1 LIPEVE
7 NIKGVNDLLMKD
19 NIKKTLSE
27 ILEDLYSQVE
37 PEIKNLKISIQD
49 NKEKEHGDL
58 ATNIAMVLAKPL
70 KKNPKEIA
78 EEIKQNFVL
87 DEKIIKIE
95 VAGPGFL
102 NFFLSQDSHG
112 EILEQIQKENKD
124 FGKSGSK
131 QSKVLIEY
139 VSSNP
144 TGPLHVGHGRGAVFG
159 SVLSSLLEEA
169 GFEVDQEYYVNDF
182 GRQMNILATSVWIRY
197 CQLFSSEIKMMQ
209 QGYLGDYLLPV
220 AKKLKDEKSDS
231 LFKIDESLIEKLN
244 SEDQDDEFTD
254 QLVESLRV
262 ILKEEFQYI
271 REFALSEILHLIKAD
286 LEQCG
291 VHHNAWFSESSLYGN
306 DGGTDS
312 KVDGSIEELKSR
324 GFIYEEG
331 GAIWFKS
338 SSLGDD
344 KDRVLKRGNGEYTY
358 FASDVAYHLDKYD
371 RGYDRVINVWG
382 SDHHGYLPRVR
393 AAMDAC
399 DRDINKLEVIFIQF
413 ANLVKAGK
421 KVSMSTRSGDFITL
435 NELMNEVT
443 TEAARFFYI
452 NRKADQHLEF
462 DLDLAKEQSKDNPL
476 YYIQYA
482 HARICSVLRKAENEF
497 EDFDSVELT
506 LLGSEKEIEILKLLR
521 QYPQLIERAAKAGEP
536 HLLCYFLRDLSGVF
550 HSYYNSEK
558 FLIED
563 KELMTS
569 RLFLLKGVKQVIAN
583 GLRVLGIKAPEE
595 M

>member
-1 LIPEVE
+1 
-7 NIKGVNDLLMKD
+7 MKD

-521 QYPQLIERAAKAGEP
+521 QYPQLIERSAKAGEP

>member
-1 LIPEVE
+1 
-7 NIKGVNDLLMKD
+7 MKD

-102 NFFLSQDSHG
+102 NFFLSKDSHG

-209 QGYLGDYLLPV
+209 QGYQGDYLIPI

-306 DGGTDS
+306 DGNTDS

>member
-1 LIPEVE
+1 
-7 NIKGVNDLLMKD
+7 MKD
-19 NIKKTLSE
+19 NIKKTLSQ
-27 ILEDLYSQVE
+27 ILEDLYSQIE
-37 PEIKNLKISIQD
+37 PEVKNLKISIQD

-102 NFFLSQDSHG
+102 NFFLSKDSHG

-182 GRQMNILATSVWIRY
+182 GRQMNILATSAWIRY

-209 QGYLGDYLLPV
+209 QGYQGDYLIPI

-231 LFKIDESLIEKLN
+231 LFKIEESLIQKLN

-306 DGGTDS
+306 DGSTDS

-344 KDRVLKRGNGEYTY
+344 KDRVLRRGNGEYTY

-413 ANLVKAGK
+413 ANLVKGGK

-497 EDFDSVELT
+497 EDFDSVELA

-521 QYPQLIERAAKAGEP
+521 QYPQLIERSAKAGEP

>member
-1 LIPEVE
+1 ME
-7 NIKGVNDLLMKD
+7 NIKGVNDLPMKD
-19 NIKKTLSE
+19 NIKKTLSQ
-27 ILEDLYSQVE
+27 ILEDLYSQIE
-37 PEIKNLKISIQD
+37 PEVKNLKISIQD

-102 NFFLSQDSHG
+102 NFFLSKDSHG

-144 TGPLHVGHGRGAVFG
+144 TGPLHIGHGRGAVFG

-209 QGYLGDYLLPV
+209 QGYQGDYLLPV

-231 LFKIDESLIEKLN
+231 LFKIEESLIQKLN

-306 DGGTDS
+306 DGSTDS
-312 KVDGSIEELKSR
+312 KVDVSIEELKSR

-344 KDRVLKRGNGEYTY
+344 KDRVLRRGNGEYTY

-497 EDFDSVELT
+497 EDFDSVELA

-521 QYPQLIERAAKAGEP
+521 QYPQLIERSAKAGEP

>member
-1 LIPEVE
+1 
-7 NIKGVNDLLMKD
+7 MKD
-19 NIKKTLSE
+19 NIKKTLSQ
-27 ILEDLYSQVE
+27 ILEDLYSQIE
-37 PEIKNLKISIQD
+37 PEVKNLKISIQD

-102 NFFLSQDSHG
+102 NFFLSKDSHG

-209 QGYLGDYLLPV
+209 QGYQGDYLLPV

-231 LFKIDESLIEKLN
+231 LFKIEESLIQKLN

-306 DGGTDS
+306 DGSTDS
-312 KVDGSIEELKSR
+312 KVDVSIEELKSR

-497 EDFDSVELT
+497 EDFDSVELA

-521 QYPQLIERAAKAGEP
+521 QYPQLIERSAKAGEP

>member
-1 LIPEVE
+1 
-7 NIKGVNDLLMKD
+7 MKD

-102 NFFLSQDSHG
+102 NFFLSKDSHG

-124 FGKSGSK
+124 FGKSSSK

-209 QGYLGDYLLPV
+209 QGYQGDYLLPV

-231 LFKIDESLIEKLN
+231 LFKIEESLIQKLN

-254 QLVESLRV
+254 QLVENLRV

-306 DGGTDS
+306 DGSTDS

-497 EDFDSVELT
+497 EDFDSVELA

-521 QYPQLIERAAKAGEP
+521 QYPQLIERSAKAGEP

>member
-1 LIPEVE
+1 VE
-7 NIKGVNDLLMKD
+7 NIKGVNDLPMKD
-19 NIKKTLSE
+19 NIKKTLSQ
-27 ILEDLYSQVE
+27 ILEDLYSQIE
-37 PEIKNLKISIQD
+37 PEVKNLKISIQD

-87 DEKIIKIE
+87 DEKIIKVE

-102 NFFLSQDSHG
+102 NFFLSKDSHG

-209 QGYLGDYLLPV
+209 QGYQGDYLLPV

-231 LFKIDESLIEKLN
+231 LFKIEESLIQKLN
-244 SEDQDDEFTD
+244 AEDQDDEFTD

-306 DGGTDS
+306 DGSTDS
-312 KVDGSIEELKSR
+312 KVDVSIEELKSR

-338 SSLGDD
+338 SKLGDD
-344 KDRVLKRGNGEYTY
+344 KDRVLIRGNGEYTY

-435 NELMNEVT
+435 SELMNEVT

-497 EDFDSVELT
+497 EDFDSVDLA

-521 QYPQLIERAAKAGEP
+521 QYPQLIERSAKAGEP

-563 KELMTS
+563 KKLMIS

>member
-1 LIPEVE
+1 ME

-27 ILEDLYSQVE
+27 ILEDLYSKVE

-102 NFFLSQDSHG
+102 NFFLSKDSYG

-124 FGKSGSK
+124 FGKSDSK

-182 GRQMNILATSVWIRY
+182 GRQMNILAASVWIRY

-209 QGYLGDYLLPV
+209 QGYQGDYLLPV

-231 LFKIDESLIEKLN
+231 LFKIEESLIEKLN

-306 DGGTDS
+306 DGSTES

-497 EDFDSVELT
+497 EDFDSVDLA

-521 QYPQLIERAAKAGEP
+521 QYPQLIERSAKAGEP

-583 GLRVLGIKAPEE
+583 GLTVLGIKAPEE

>member
-1 LIPEVE
+1 
-7 NIKGVNDLLMKD
+7 M
-19 NIKKTLSE
+19 
-27 ILEDLYSQVE
+27 
-37 PEIKNLKISIQD
+37 
-49 NKEKEHGDL
+49 

-102 NFFLSQDSHG
+102 NFFLSKDSHG

-182 GRQMNILATSVWIRY
+182 GRQMNILATSAWIRY

-209 QGYLGDYLLPV
+209 QGYQGDYLIPI

-231 LFKIDESLIEKLN
+231 LFKIEESLIQKLN

-306 DGGTDS
+306 DGSTDS
-312 KVDGSIEELKSR
+312 KVDVSIEELKSR

-344 KDRVLKRGNGEYTY
+344 KDRVLRRGNGEYTY

-399 DRDINKLEVIFIQF
+399 DREINKLEVIFIQF
-413 ANLVKAGK
+413 ANLVKGGK

-497 EDFDSVELT
+497 EDFDSVDLA

-521 QYPQLIERAAKAGEP
+521 QYPQLIERSAKAGEP

>member
-1 LIPEVE
+1 
-7 NIKGVNDLLMKD
+7 MKD

-87 DEKIIKIE
+87 GGKIIKIE

-209 QGYLGDYLLPV
+209 QGYQGDYLIPI

-231 LFKIDESLIEKLN
+231 LFKIEESLIQKLN

>member
-1 LIPEVE
+1 
-7 NIKGVNDLLMKD
+7 MKD

-102 NFFLSQDSHG
+102 NFFLSKDSHG

-182 GRQMNILATSVWIRY
+182 GRQMNILATSAWIRY

>member
-1 LIPEVE
+1 
-7 NIKGVNDLLMKD
+7 MKD

-102 NFFLSQDSHG
+102 NFFLSKDSHG

-209 QGYLGDYLLPV
+209 QGYQGDYLIPI

-231 LFKIDESLIEKLN
+231 LFKIEESLIQKLN

-306 DGGTDS
+306 DGSTDS
-312 KVDGSIEELKSR
+312 KVDVSIEELKSR

-344 KDRVLKRGNGEYTY
+344 KDRVLRRGNGEYTY

-413 ANLVKAGK
+413 ANLVKGGK

-497 EDFDSVELT
+497 EDFDSAELA

-521 QYPQLIERAAKAGEP
+521 QYPQLIERSAKAGEP

>member
-1 LIPEVE
+1 
-7 NIKGVNDLLMKD
+7 MKD

-87 DEKIIKIE
+87 DEKIIKVE

-102 NFFLSQDSHG
+102 NFFLSKDSHG

-209 QGYLGDYLLPV
+209 QGYQGDYLLPV
-220 AKKLKDEKSDS
+220 AKKLKDEKSDN
-231 LFKIDESLIEKLN
+231 LFKIEESLIQKLD

-306 DGGTDS
+306 DGSTDS
-312 KVDGSIEELKSR
+312 KVDVSIEELKSR

-338 SSLGDD
+338 STLGDD
-344 KDRVLKRGNGEYTY
+344 KDRVLRRGNGEYTY

-563 KELMTS
+563 KKLMIS

>member
-1 LIPEVE
+1 ME
-7 NIKGVNDLLMKD
+7 NIKGVNDLPMKD

-27 ILEDLYSQVE
+27 ILEDLYSQIE
-37 PEIKNLKISIQD
+37 PEVKNLKISIQD

-102 NFFLSQDSHG
+102 NFFLSKDSHG

>member
-1 LIPEVE
+1 
-7 NIKGVNDLLMKD
+7 MKD

-102 NFFLSQDSHG
+102 NFFLSKDSHG

-124 FGKSGSK
+124 FGKSDSK

-209 QGYLGDYLLPV
+209 QGYQGDYLLPV

-231 LFKIDESLIEKLN
+231 LFKIEESLIEKLN

-497 EDFDSVELT
+497 EDFDSVELA

-521 QYPQLIERAAKAGEP
+521 QYPQLIERSAKAGEP

>member
-1 LIPEVE
+1 
-7 NIKGVNDLLMKD
+7 MKD

-102 NFFLSQDSHG
+102 NFFLSKDSHG

-182 GRQMNILATSVWIRY
+182 GRQMNILATSAWIRY

-209 QGYLGDYLLPV
+209 QGYQGDYLIPI

-231 LFKIDESLIEKLN
+231 LFKIEESLIEKLN

-306 DGGTDS
+306 DGSTDS
-312 KVDGSIEELKSR
+312 KVDVSIEELKSR

-344 KDRVLKRGNGEYTY
+344 KDRVLRRGNGEYTY

-497 EDFDSVELT
+497 EDFDSVELA

-521 QYPQLIERAAKAGEP
+521 QYPLLIERSAKAGEP

>member
-1 LIPEVE
+1 
-7 NIKGVNDLLMKD
+7 MKD

-102 NFFLSQDSHG
+102 NFFLSKDSHG

-220 AKKLKDEKSDS
+220 AKKLKDERSDS

-306 DGGTDS
+306 DGSTDS
-312 KVDGSIEELKSR
+312 KVDVSIEELKSR

-344 KDRVLKRGNGEYTY
+344 KDRVLRRGNGEYTY

-521 QYPQLIERAAKAGEP
+521 QYPQLIERSAKAGEP

>member
-1 LIPEVE
+1 
-7 NIKGVNDLLMKD
+7 MKD

-182 GRQMNILATSVWIRY
+182 GRQMNILATSAWIRY

-497 EDFDSVELT
+497 EDFDSVELA

-521 QYPQLIERAAKAGEP
+521 QYPQLIERSAKAGEP

>member
-1 LIPEVE
+1 ME
-7 NIKGVNDLLMKD
+7 NIKGVNDLPMKD
-19 NIKKTLSE
+19 NIKKTLSQ
-27 ILEDLYSQVE
+27 ILEDLYSQIE
-37 PEIKNLKISIQD
+37 PEVKNLKISIQD

-102 NFFLSQDSHG
+102 NFFLSKDSHG

-182 GRQMNILATSVWIRY
+182 GRQMNILATSAWIRY

-209 QGYLGDYLLPV
+209 QGYQGDYLIPI

-231 LFKIDESLIEKLN
+231 LFKIEESLIQKLN

-306 DGGTDS
+306 DGSTDS
-312 KVDGSIEELKSR
+312 KVDVSIEELKSR

-344 KDRVLKRGNGEYTY
+344 KDRVLRRGNGEYTY

-413 ANLVKAGK
+413 ANLVKGGK

-497 EDFDSVELT
+497 EDFDSVELA

-521 QYPQLIERAAKAGEP
+521 QYPQLIERSAKAGEP

-583 GLRVLGIKAPEE
+583 GLSVLGIKAPEE

>member
-1 LIPEVE
+1 
-7 NIKGVNDLLMKD
+7 MKD
-19 NIKKTLSE
+19 NIKKTLSQ
-27 ILEDLYSQVE
+27 ILEDLYSQIE
-37 PEIKNLKISIQD
+37 PEVKNLNISIQD
-49 NKEKEHGDL
+49 NKEKEHGDM

-102 NFFLSQDSHG
+102 NFFLSKDSHG

-182 GRQMNILATSVWIRY
+182 GRQMNILATSAWIRY

-209 QGYLGDYLLPV
+209 QGYQGDYLIPI

-231 LFKIDESLIEKLN
+231 LFKIEESLIQRLN

-306 DGGTDS
+306 DGSTDS
-312 KVDGSIEELKSR
+312 KVDVSIEELKSR

-344 KDRVLKRGNGEYTY
+344 KDRVLRRGNGEYTY

-413 ANLVKAGK
+413 ANLVKGGK

-435 NELMNEVT
+435 NELMNQVT

-497 EDFDSVELT
+497 EDFDSVDLA

-521 QYPQLIERAAKAGEP
+521 QYPQLIERSAKAGEP

>member
-1 LIPEVE
+1 VE
-7 NIKGVNDLLMKD
+7 NIKGVNDLPMKD
-19 NIKKTLSE
+19 NIKKTLSQ
-27 ILEDLYSQVE
+27 ILEDLYSQIE
-37 PEIKNLKISIQD
+37 PEVKNLKISIQD

-182 GRQMNILATSVWIRY
+182 GRQMNILATSAWIRY

-209 QGYLGDYLLPV
+209 QGYQGDYLIPI

-231 LFKIDESLIEKLN
+231 LFKIEESLIQKLN

-344 KDRVLKRGNGEYTY
+344 KDRVLRRGNGEYTY

-413 ANLVKAGK
+413 ANLVKGGK

-497 EDFDSVELT
+497 EDFDSIDLA

-521 QYPQLIERAAKAGEP
+521 QYPQLIERSAKAGEP

>member
-1 LIPEVE
+1 
-7 NIKGVNDLLMKD
+7 MKD
-19 NIKKTLSE
+19 NIKKTLSQ
-27 ILEDLYSQVE
+27 ILEDLYSQIE
-37 PEIKNLKISIQD
+37 PEVKNLKISIQD

-102 NFFLSQDSHG
+102 NFFLSKDSHG

-197 CQLFSSEIKMMQ
+197 CQLFGSEIKMMQ
-209 QGYLGDYLLPV
+209 QGYQGDYLLPV

-231 LFKIDESLIEKLN
+231 LFKIEESLIQKLN

-413 ANLVKAGK
+413 ANLVKGGK

-521 QYPQLIERAAKAGEP
+521 QYPQLIERSAKAGEP

>member
-1 LIPEVE
+1 
-7 NIKGVNDLLMKD
+7 MKD

-102 NFFLSQDSHG
+102 NFFLSKDSHG

-413 ANLVKAGK
+413 ANLVKGGK

-497 EDFDSVELT
+497 EDFDTVELA

-521 QYPQLIERAAKAGEP
+521 QYPQLIERSAKACEP

-583 GLRVLGIKAPEE
+583 GLSVLGIKAPEE

>member
-1 LIPEVE
+1 
-7 NIKGVNDLLMKD
+7 MKD

-27 ILEDLYSQVE
+27 ILEDLYSKVE

-102 NFFLSQDSHG
+102 NFFLSKDSHG

-209 QGYLGDYLLPV
+209 QGYQGDYLLPV

-231 LFKIDESLIEKLN
+231 LFKIEESLIEKLN

-306 DGGTDS
+306 DGSTDS

-497 EDFDSVELT
+497 EDFDSVELA

-521 QYPQLIERAAKAGEP
+521 QYPQLIERSAKAGEP

>member
-1 LIPEVE
+1 
-7 NIKGVNDLLMKD
+7 MKD

-102 NFFLSQDSHG
+102 NFFLSKDSHG

-124 FGKSGSK
+124 FGKSSSK

-197 CQLFSSEIKMMQ
+197 CQLFSNEIKMMQ
-209 QGYLGDYLLPV
+209 QGYQGDYLLPV

-231 LFKIDESLIEKLN
+231 LFKIEESLIQKLN

-254 QLVESLRV
+254 QLVENLRV

-306 DGGTDS
+306 DGSTDN
-312 KVDGSIEELKSR
+312 KVNGSIEELKSR

-497 EDFDSVELT
+497 EDFGSVELA

-521 QYPQLIERAAKAGEP
+521 HYPQLIERSAKAGEP

-583 GLRVLGIKAPEE
+583 GLRVLGIKAPEK

>member
-1 LIPEVE
+1 
-7 NIKGVNDLLMKD
+7 MKD

-443 TEAARFFYI
+443 TEAVRFFYI

-521 QYPQLIERAAKAGEP
+521 QYPQLIERSAKAGEP

-558 FLIED
+558 VLIED

>member
-1 LIPEVE
+1 ME
-7 NIKGVNDLLMKD
+7 NIKGVNDLPMKD

-27 ILEDLYSQVE
+27 ILEDLYSQIA
-37 PEIKNLKISIQD
+37 PEVKNIEISIQD

-102 NFFLSQDSHG
+102 NFFLSRDSLG

-124 FGKSGSK
+124 FGKSTSK

-197 CQLFSSEIKMMQ
+197 CQLFSNEIKMMQ
-209 QGYLGDYLLPV
+209 QGYRGDYLLPV
-220 AKKLKDEKSDS
+220 AKKLKDEKSDN
-231 LFKIDESLIEKLN
+231 LFKIEESLVQKLN

-254 QLVESLRV
+254 QLVESLKV

-271 REFALSEILHLIKAD
+271 REFALSEILYMIKAD

-306 DGGTDS
+306 DGSADS
-312 KVDGSIEELKSR
+312 KVDQSIEELKSR

-344 KDRVLKRGNGEYTY
+344 KDRVLRRGNGEYTY

-452 NRKADQHLEF
+452 NRKSDQHLEF
-462 DLDLAKEQSKDNPL
+462 DLDLAKDQSKDNPL

-482 HARICSVLRKAENEF
+482 HARICSVLRKAKNEF
-497 EDFDSVELT
+497 EDFDSVELA

-521 QYPQLIERAAKAGEP
+521 QYPQLIERSAKAGEP

>member
-1 LIPEVE
+1 
-7 NIKGVNDLLMKD
+7 MKD

-27 ILEDLYSQVE
+27 ILEDLYSKVE

-102 NFFLSQDSHG
+102 NFFLSKDSHG

-209 QGYLGDYLLPV
+209 QGYQGDYLLPV

-231 LFKIDESLIEKLN
+231 LFKIEESLIEKLN

-306 DGGTDS
+306 DGNTDS

-497 EDFDSVELT
+497 EDFDSVELA

-521 QYPQLIERAAKAGEP
+521 QYPQLIERSAKAGEP

-558 FLIED
+558 VLIED

>member
-1 LIPEVE
+1 ME

-27 ILEDLYSQVE
+27 ILEDLYSKVE

-102 NFFLSQDSHG
+102 NFFLSKDSHG

-182 GRQMNILATSVWIRY
+182 GRQMNILATSAWIRY

-209 QGYLGDYLLPV
+209 QGYQGDYLLPV

-231 LFKIDESLIEKLN
+231 LFKIEESLIEKLN

-306 DGGTDS
+306 DGNTDS

-497 EDFDSVELT
+497 EDFDSVELA

-521 QYPQLIERAAKAGEP
+521 QYPQLIERSAKAGEP

>member
-1 LIPEVE
+1 
-7 NIKGVNDLLMKD
+7 MKD
-19 NIKKTLSE
+19 NIKKTLSQ
-27 ILEDLYSQVE
+27 ILEDLYSQIE
-37 PEIKNLKISIQD
+37 PEVKNLKISIQD

-102 NFFLSQDSHG
+102 NFFLSKDSHG

-209 QGYLGDYLLPV
+209 QGYQGDYLIPI

-231 LFKIDESLIEKLN
+231 LFKIEESLIQKLN

-254 QLVESLRV
+254 QLVKSLRV

-306 DGGTDS
+306 DGSTDS

-497 EDFDSVELT
+497 EDFDSVELA

>member
-1 LIPEVE
+1 
-7 NIKGVNDLLMKD
+7 MKD
-19 NIKKTLSE
+19 NIKKTLSQ
-27 ILEDLYSQVE
+27 ILEDLYSQIE
-37 PEIKNLKISIQD
+37 PEVKNLKISIQD

-102 NFFLSQDSHG
+102 NFFLSKDSHG

-209 QGYLGDYLLPV
+209 QGYQGDYLIPI

-231 LFKIDESLIEKLN
+231 LFKIEESLIQKLN

-306 DGGTDS
+306 DGSTDS
-312 KVDGSIEELKSR
+312 KVDVSIEELKSR

-344 KDRVLKRGNGEYTY
+344 KDRVLRRGNGEYTY

-413 ANLVKAGK
+413 ANLVKGGK

-497 EDFDSVELT
+497 EDFDSVELA

-521 QYPQLIERAAKAGEP
+521 QYPQLIERSAKAGEP